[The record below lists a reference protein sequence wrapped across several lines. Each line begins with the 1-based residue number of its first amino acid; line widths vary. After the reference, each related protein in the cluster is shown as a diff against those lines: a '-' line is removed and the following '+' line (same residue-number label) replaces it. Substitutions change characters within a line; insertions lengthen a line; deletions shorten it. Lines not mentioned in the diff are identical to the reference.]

1 MTEPAPNPA
10 GPDAIIPTYGRLAA
24 RFDALR
30 DRSLFERDWLDRFAA
45 LLPPGD
51 AVLDLGCGMG
61 EPIAAY
67 LASRGFGITGV
78 DASPG
83 LIALAAARLPAHR
96 WRVADMRALALPKR
110 FAGIIA
116 WDSFFHLSA
125 ANQRAMFPV
134 FAAHAQPDAA
144 LLFTSGPEAGTA
156 IGALDDAPL
165 FHASLD
171 PSEYTSLLREHG
183 FTVLCHRAEDAEC
196 GGRTVWLARL
206 T

>member
-1 MTEPAPNPA
+1 MT
-10 GPDAIIPTYGRLAA
+10 DAEIAASVIPTYQRLAG

-30 DRSLFERDWLDRFAA
+30 DRSLFERRWLDGFTG
-45 LLPPGD
+45 LLPPGG

-61 EPIAAY
+61 QPIAAE
-67 LASRGFGITGV
+67 LIDRGFAVTGV
-78 DASPG
+78 DAAPAM
-83 LIALAAARLPAHR
+83 IALATARFPEQR
-96 WRVADMRALALPKR
+96 WLTADMRGLGLAER

-125 ANQRAMFPV
+125 ADQRAIFPV
-134 FAAHAQPDAA
+134 FAGHAAAGAA

-156 IGALDDAPL
+156 IGALENAPL

-171 PSEYTSLLREHG
+171 PEEYRELLAGHG
-183 FTVLCHRAEDAEC
+183 FAVVRHLARDPGC

-206 T
+206 I